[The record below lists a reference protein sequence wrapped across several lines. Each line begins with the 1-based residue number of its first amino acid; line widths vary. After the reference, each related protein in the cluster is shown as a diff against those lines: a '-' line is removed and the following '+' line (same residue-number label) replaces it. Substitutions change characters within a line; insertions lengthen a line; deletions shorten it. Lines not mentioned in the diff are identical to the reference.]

1 MSFPS
6 SDQDILK
13 SLISTGWTLASGD
26 KNSEVPCALAGA
38 GQFMLENWSP
48 LASAGK
54 ALIERRG
61 AGREGRGLGSSG
73 AMALSAV
80 GLGLTAS
87 VAKLGLSL
95 LQRRLQARDGG
106 GRVGGKS
113 KEEVRKKDPLR
124 GLDSKSK
131 ILKKSQREKATHSS
145 RPFHSPPQPT
155 QCPLQQLSTLFPGL
169 ERSLL
174 GDMLAG
180 NDGCLE
186 STIDQLLSISVDK
199 AKATPGYESKDKFTF
214 PPSTYSSNL
223 SNISSSSS
231 PLPPCPECPV
241 CFSSLASKR
250 IFQCASGH
258 HVCQDCKAN
267 PQLKVCPTCRQKLV
281 GRATN
286 MEQFLAT
293 IYGKQ

>member
-26 KNSEVPCALAGA
+26 KNIEVPRALAGA
-38 GQFMLENWSP
+38 GQFVLENWSP
-48 LASAGK
+48 LAIAGK

-106 GRVGGKS
+106 RVGVKS
-113 KEEVRKKDPLR
+113 KEVKKKDPLR
-124 GLDSKSK
+124 GLDPKSK
-131 ILKKSQREKATHSS
+131 ILKKSQREKTTQSS
-145 RPFHSPPQPT
+145 RPTHSTPQPT